1 MTMDQL
7 RQDVGTLVEEITKVI
22 ATFRQFQ
29 LKMEE
34 YVCLKVIAM
43 VDHGG
48 GKLHFKSMN
57 FLFNFKM
64 LFLKFCLLLHN
75 YY

>member
-1 MTMDQL
+1 MMGKPITIDHC
-7 RQDVGTLVEEITKVI
+7 GTLVEKITKVI

-48 GKLHFKSMN
+48 KLHFKSMN

-64 LFLKFCLLLHN
+64 FFFKFCLLLHN